1 LSGDYVNLLK
11 KRSLSALKWAE
22 RAYLDGD
29 YDTAAR
35 EAEYAAQLYAKAVI
49 YRILGEE
56 RRGHDIRGLLGII
69 ASALTEGGASNEAE
83 LLLEFLRSKRRIL
96 AELADAYLRAT
107 YGIFEYGK
115 KEAEMLIK
123 IAKEVIDV
131 LKRIEASIFE
141 DKN

>member
-1 LSGDYVNLLK
+1 M
-11 KRSLSALKWAE
+11 
-22 RAYLDGD
+22 
-29 YDTAAR
+29 
-35 EAEYAAQLYAKAVI
+35 
-49 YRILGEE
+49 
-56 RRGHDIRGLLGII
+56 
-69 ASALTEGGASNEAE
+69 
-83 LLLEFLRSKRRIL
+83 EFLRSKRRIL